1 MKNQQLKDS
10 YYELRDT
17 RPSSI
22 SIRFVTIPIYLFSLT
37 CGVLLLLLGGAQLL
51 NDYLF
56 LAAQDI
62 IQSNNI
68 PLNMSQSEQLIGYA
82 NTFSIVCIC
91 IGLTL
96 LVLVFLTG
104 AIHRRNRYISRQE
117 EVIENLLYEHRITE
131 SVAAE
136 LKESLRSIRSIR

>member
-1 MKNQQLKDS
+1 
-10 YYELRDT
+10 
-17 RPSSI
+17 
-22 SIRFVTIPIYLFSLT
+22 
-37 CGVLLLLLGGAQLL
+37 
-51 NDYLF
+51 
-56 LAAQDI
+56 
-62 IQSNNI
+62 
-68 PLNMSQSEQLIGYA
+68 MSQSEQLIGYA

-96 LVLVFLTG
+96 LILVYLTA

-131 SVAAE
+131 GVAAE